1 MTYCKKHLN
10 PKNSLVVWQFIPF
23 KYNQH
28 EIPQAKAMAKEN
40 KLRFLIVKSG
50 RFGFDNGSLDPPD
63 DKSLYSTNIQST
75 RQTIRYDLN
84 EED

>member
-1 MTYCKKHLN
+1 
-10 PKNSLVVWQFIPF
+10 
-23 KYNQH
+23 
-28 EIPQAKAMAKEN
+28 MAKEN

-50 RFGFDNGSLDPPD
+50 RFGYDNGPLDPPD